1 MKKNRT
7 LKLASAMVI
16 LCLIT
21 TCAISTTF
29 AKYTTGGSVNDEARV
44 AHWGV
49 EVTMDG
55 DPMFSNTYSN
65 TANGMTVSAGAKVVA
80 PGTSSDEVSGALRFA
95 LTGTPEVSTKIT
107 ISLTGVQDV
116 FLAAGTY
123 YDGTQATIENNGTP
137 TYATFDLAADYYPVV
152 FTLNQI
158 SGVDGVAY
166 NPARELCKGTLADI
180 QAFLDAYSAT
190 ATYAPNA
197 KLDSVFELS
206 WAWAF
211 EVDDAADTLLGNL
224 IADTIPTGAVAP
236 ATDKYNLTVAY
247 TLNITVEQID

>member
-1 MKKNRT
+1 MKKNRM

-29 AKYTTGGSVNDEARV
+29 AKYTTGGSVNDAARV
-44 AHWGV
+44 AKWGV

-55 DPMFSNTYSN
+55 DPMFSNTY
-65 TANGMTVSAGAKVVA
+65 AGGPNGISVKADAKVVA

-107 ISLTGVQDV
+107 ISLDGVKDV
-116 FLAAGTY
+116 WLKAGDY
-123 YDGTQATIENNGTP
+123 YDGTKATIENDGVP
-137 TYATFDLAADYYPVV
+137 AYATFNLAADYYPVV
-152 FTLNQI
+152 FTLKQI
-158 SGVDGVAY
+158 SGADGTYTEPRV
-166 NPARELCKGTLADI
+166 LCVGTLADL
-180 QAFLDAYSAT
+180 QTFFATYSAT
-190 ATYAPNA
+190 AAYEPNA
-197 KLDSVFELS
+197 VLNATFELS

-211 EVDDAADTLLGNL
+211 ENNSQADTLLGHL
-224 IADTIPTGAVAP
+224 IADTVPATAVAP
-236 ATDKYNLTVAY
+236 AADDYNLTVAY